1 MVTEGGGDMRAAV
14 MRGSGEPLV
23 VEEVPDPEPARDG
36 AVVRVEACGI
46 CRSDWHAWVGDM
58 GDRIRPPHVLGH
70 EFVGVVEAVGPEVR
84 RFSPG
89 DRVIAPFSWGEGD
102 CPQCRAGAEHL
113 CDRRVTPGFDYWGG
127 YARYVATPMADR
139 SLVPLPEGIGFVA
152 GASLGCRFMTA
163 FHGLV
168 DRAAVRPGEW
178 VAVHGLGGV
187 GLSAVHILTAVGA
200 RVVAVDIRPEPL
212 ARARALGAAA
222 TVDARAVD
230 PAEAV
235 RDLTGGGAQVAVDAL
250 GLAATCRN
258 AVRSLAKRGRHV
270 QIGLTTRTGGE
281 SADIPL
287 PVDFI
292 VRQEITLLGSLGM
305 PSARYEELLR
315 LVEAGV
321 LDPGSLVG
329 RRVRLAEA
337 GEVLAAMTRY
347 ETEGVTVIDR
357 YDE

>member
-1 MVTEGGGDMRAAV
+1 MRAAV
-14 MRGSGEPLV
+14 MRKIGEPLV
-23 VEEVPDPEPARDG
+23 VEEVEDPVPAPDG

-58 GDRIRPPHVLGH
+58 GERLRLPHVLGH

-84 RFSPG
+84 RFAPG

-113 CDRRVTPGFDYWGG
+113 CDQRITPGFDYWGG
-127 YARYVATPMADR
+127 YARYVATPRADR
-139 SLVPLPEGIGFVA
+139 SLVRLPEGIEFVA

-163 FHGLV
+163 FHAVV

-187 GLSAVHILTAVGA
+187 GLSAVHILVAMGA

-222 TVDARAVD
+222 TVDARAGD
-230 PAEAV
+230 AAEAV

-250 GLAATCRN
+250 GVAATCQ
-258 AVRSLAKRGRHV
+258 AALRSLAKRGRHV

-281 SADIPL
+281 TPEIPL
-287 PVDFI
+287 PVDLI

-305 PSARYEELLR
+305 PSARYDELLR
-315 LVEAGV
+315 LVDTGV
-321 LDPGSLVG
+321 LQPGSLVG
-329 RRVRLAEA
+329 RRVGLGEA
-337 GEVLAAMTRY
+337 SDVLAAMTRY
-347 ETEGVTVIDR
+347 ETDGVTVIDR
-357 YDE
+357 YDEAGA